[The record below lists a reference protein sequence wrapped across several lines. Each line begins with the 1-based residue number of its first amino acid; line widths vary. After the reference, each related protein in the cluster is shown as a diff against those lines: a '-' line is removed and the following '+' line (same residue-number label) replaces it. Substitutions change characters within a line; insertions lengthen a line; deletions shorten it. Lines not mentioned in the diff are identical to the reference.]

1 MHFFLLFDSRYMKY
15 YHAIYIVLKYF
26 ASFTGNENDIFE
38 VNSRIQL
45 WRNIFKYG
53 GKKKKKFME
62 FVFFQVCHLKYVPMV
77 NMMFSILQKLS
88 VTTPYYCVTT

>member
-1 MHFFLLFDSRYMKY
+1 MKY

-53 GKKKKKFME
+53 GKKKKVHGVRFFPSLPSEVRTYGQHYVQHFTE
-62 FVFFQVCHLKYVPMV
+62 FIRYNPLLLCNNL
-77 NMMFSILQKLS
+77 
-88 VTTPYYCVTT
+88 VT